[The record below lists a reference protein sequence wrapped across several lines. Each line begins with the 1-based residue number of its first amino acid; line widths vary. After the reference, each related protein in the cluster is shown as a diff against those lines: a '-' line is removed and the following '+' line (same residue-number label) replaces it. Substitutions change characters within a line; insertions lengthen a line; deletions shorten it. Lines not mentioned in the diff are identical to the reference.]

1 MSGILICCLIV
12 DFPQI
17 YKAKRVAMLKIV
29 DSGFEEK
36 VKTRKDQKVKSL
48 VDKGLLDPNRL
59 KERKRKKPENRDS

>member
-1 MSGILICCLIV
+1 
-12 DFPQI
+12 
-17 YKAKRVAMLKIV
+17 MLKIV